1 MPRVEL
7 DRALAALEAAL
18 EAALLP
24 ALEAALLPAL
34 EAALLVAAFSAFSA
48 FSEVEAVAAGAA
60 GAALALRL
68 AQPWLFVARWS
79 PKRKR
84 KKRKLTR
91 PAEDVHEGEK
101 AKRD

>member
-1 MPRVEL
+1 MSRVEL

-24 ALEAALLPAL
+24 ALEAALL
-34 EAALLVAAFSAFSA
+34 VAA
-48 FSEVEAVAAGAA
+48 FSEVEAVEAGAA
-60 GAALALRL
+60 VDALALRL